1 MRPKVFV
8 TRRIPSPGIEML
20 TDACDVTVYGGTQGI
35 DRGELLRSIRE
46 KDGLVCI
53 PQDRIDKEVLD
64 AAPTLKAISAY
75 SVGYEHID
83 VEEATRRGIY
93 VGHTPG
99 VLTDATA
106 DLAFALLLAAA
117 RRIAEAD
124 RYVRAGKWQGPF
136 GSMSLLGEPVWGATL
151 GIVGFGRIGRA
162 MAARAGG
169 FHMRVLYHDSERLTS
184 SDAGSSGA
192 EYRGLDDLLAAS
204 DFVSIHVPYSTE
216 THHLI
221 GERELRLMKP
231 TAMLINT
238 SRGSVIDEGALAM
251 ALKEGWIGSAGLD
264 VYEQEPLDSRSPLLG
279 IENVTLLPH
288 IGSGTKTS
296 RREMAEL
303 TAKNLLAALRGEAP
317 VHWLNPDAAKVRPL
331 G

>member
-1 MRPKVFV
+1 
-8 TRRIPSPGIEML
+8 
-20 TDACDVTVYGGTQGI
+20 
-35 DRGELLRSIRE
+35 
-46 KDGLVCI
+46 
-53 PQDRIDKEVLD
+53 
-64 AAPTLKAISAY
+64 
-75 SVGYEHID
+75 
-83 VEEATRRGIY
+83 
-93 VGHTPG
+93 
-99 VLTDATA
+99 
-106 DLAFALLLAAA
+106 
-117 RRIAEAD
+117 
-124 RYVRAGKWQGPF
+124 
-136 GSMSLLGEPVWGATL
+136 
-151 GIVGFGRIGRA
+151 

>member
-1 MRPKVFV
+1 VFV

>member
-1 MRPKVFV
+1 M
-8 TRRIPSPGIEML
+8 
-20 TDACDVTVYGGTQGI
+20 TVYEGTQAI
-35 DRGELLRSIRE
+35 DRGELLRSMRD

-53 PQDRIDKEVLD
+53 PQDRIDKDVLD
-64 AAPTLKAISAY
+64 AAPTLKAISTY

-83 VEEATRRGIY
+83 VEEATKRGIY
-93 VGHTPG
+93 IGHTPG

-136 GSMSLLGEPVWGATL
+136 GSMSLLGESVWGATI

-169 FHMRVLYHDSERLTS
+169 FHMRVLYHDSERPAAPDGGRPES
-184 SDAGSSGA
+184 

-204 DFVSIHVPYSTE
+204 DFVSIHVPHSTQ
-216 THHLI
+216 THHFI

-238 SRGSVIDEGALAM
+238 SRGSVIDEGALAR
-251 ALKEGWIGSAGLD
+251 ALKEGWIAGAGLD
-264 VYEQEPLDSRSPLLG
+264 VYEQEPLDRRSPLLG
-279 IENVTLLPH
+279 MENVTLVPH

-303 TAKNLLAALRGEAP
+303 TAKEPPRRLEGRGP
-317 VHWLNPDAAKVRPL
+317 RPL
-331 G
+331 AQPRRRESASLGLSGVSRL

>member
-1 MRPKVFV
+1 VRPKVFV